1 MTSSTGTQHI
11 SRLTYVG
18 YAAGSV
24 GTGGFGVLPG
34 LVLAFYLTD
43 TLAVT
48 AILASFVVLLPKIID
63 VVLNPVIGSRSDAD
77 MQRIGTRRRLML
89 LGALA
94 IAPLFL
100 LTFSAPT
107 AWPPWAAAIWVLVA
121 FSLTAVAF
129 SCFQVPY
136 IALPADLTD
145 DYHERTR
152 LVSGRIAVL
161 AATILVVGAGGPAIR
176 DAVGGAPG
184 YAVMGL
190 AVGLL
195 ISAGMLLATLWA
207 AWRRAIPHRETSPHG
222 SYRAAF
228 SAVTDGGRFPILL
241 SVYVIQALASAIP
254 LAGAP
259 YLAKYVLERDG
270 AVTLLFVAL
279 VAPAIVVMPVWSFIG
294 QRIGK
299 LAALR
304 WASVIFAVAMLALLG
319 AGWWDGPWVY
329 VPICIAGAGYA
340 GMQIFPLAL
349 LPDII
354 DERSDRVGADQ
365 GGAISGL
372 WTACEA
378 VGLALGPAAFLA
390 VLAATG
396 FISSSGDETV
406 AQPDTAAWGIVI
418 GFSVLPAALVLVTLV
433 VLRRMTD
440 TALESLGDNR

>member
-1 MTSSTGTQHI
+1 MSQRI
-11 SRLTYVG
+11 SRRSYLG

-48 AILASFVVLLPKIID
+48 AILASFVVLVPKVID
-63 VVLNPVIGSRSDAD
+63 VLLNPIIGARSDAD
-77 MQRIGTRRRLML
+77 KRLMGTRRRLMVI
-89 LGALA
+89 GALA
-94 IAPLFL
+94 IAPLFV

-107 AWPPWAAAIWVLVA
+107 VWPSWAAAGWVLVA

-136 IALPADLTD
+136 VALPADLTD
-145 DYHERTR
+145 DYNERTR

-176 DAVGGAPG
+176 DAVGGASG
-184 YAVMGL
+184 YAVMAL
-190 AVGLL
+190 AAGLL
-195 ISAGMLLATLWA
+195 ISAGMLLATVWA
-207 AWRRAIPHRETSPHG
+207 AWRGGSSAGAASPHG

-228 SAVTDGGRFPILL
+228 GAVTGGGRFPILL

-279 VAPAIVVMPVWSFIG
+279 VAPAIVVMPLWSFVG

-299 LAALR
+299 VAALR
-304 WASVIFAVAMLALLG
+304 WASAIFAVAMLTLLA
-319 AGWWDGPWVY
+319 AGWWSGAWVY
-329 VPICIAGAGYA
+329 LSICAAGVGYA
-340 GMQIFPLAL
+340 GMQIFPLAI
-349 LPDII
+349 LPDVI
-354 DERSDRVGADQ
+354 DERSKRVGADQ
-365 GGAISGL
+365 GGSMSGL

-378 VGLALGPAAFLA
+378 VGLALGPAVFLA
-390 VLAATG
+390 VLAVTG
-396 FISSSGDETV
+396 FVSSRGDETV
-406 AQPDTAAWGIVI
+406 TQPDSAVWGIVV
-418 GFSVLPAALVLVTLV
+418 GFSVVPAVLVLVTLA
-433 VLRRMTD
+433 VLRRLTD
-440 TALESLGDNR
+440 TPVKLLGDSR